1 MSRLRID
8 HLGIIVADLDKAIER
23 FRFLIGGKP
32 AYTKDMPD
40 VGLRIATFEAENI
53 SLELIEYVG
62 PESNFTK
69 EVMGNEIGLNHISI
83 GVNDLN
89 KAINEFTEAKFK
101 IMDGFPREGSHGQVA
116 FFRRDNDTDLL
127 FEICERTE
135 I

>member
-1 MSRLRID
+1 MSGLKID
-8 HLGIIVADLDKAIER
+8 HLGIIVADLEKAIER
-23 FRFLIGGKP
+23 FRLLTGGEP
-32 AYTKDMPD
+32 AYTKEMME
-40 VGLRIATFEAENI
+40 VGLKIATFEAENI

-62 PESNFTK
+62 PESNFAK

-101 IMDGFPREGSHGQVA
+101 IMDGFPRKGSHGQVA

>member
-62 PESNFTK
+62 PESNFAK

-116 FFRRDNDTDLL
+116 FFRRDNDTGLL